1 MPETEN
7 YQPSKTT
14 LYLNDLQTTL
24 FFELGTDED
33 TVGGPMLMPMCYT
46 VNFFKGFTFVWVVAL
61 MLYFQN
67 YSKAM
72 ILYLCL
78 HGTYG
83 FCWVIKDFVFPDARA
98 QKMGTVCSHVLLF
111 TLLVFYWMIPIP
123 LAMSLGNQN
132 PSILSMCLYVVVY
145 LTGLVLMM
153 GSDYQKYHSLKVKK
167 GKNYK
172 ILRSGK
178 YRFFQIYSKPQ
189 LPWLDPHLPIF
200 LPVFRPH
207 PLFFLLF
214 LPSRH
219 PLHPKHLPQRA
230 NVLQI
235 EKRL

>member
-111 TLLVFYWMIPIP
+111 TLLV
-123 LAMSLGNQN
+123 AVDVVCDSLVSERKTNEV
-132 PSILSMCLYVVVY
+132 LSL
-145 LTGLVLMM
+145 
-153 GSDYQKYHSLKVKK
+153 
-167 GKNYK
+167 
-172 ILRSGK
+172 
-178 YRFFQIYSKPQ
+178 
-189 LPWLDPHLPIF
+189 LD
-200 LPVFRPH
+200 
-207 PLFFLLF
+207 LLF
-214 LPSRH
+214 G
-219 PLHPKHLPQRA
+219 
-230 NVLQI
+230 VTT
-235 EKRL
+235 